1 MHKLILVILLT
12 LLSISQLQAQE
23 LNCTVTVLSPR
34 IQSSDKKIFT
44 TLQTSIYEFM
54 NNTKW
59 SSDKFSNEEKI
70 ECSIQI
76 EITDRIS
83 TDEFKGTIQVSARRP
98 VFGTSYNSPLLN
110 YKDDNFNFRY
120 VEFQTLEFSESG
132 NNPNLISMLAYYANI
147 ILGFDYDSF
156 SKLGGAPFFSKAQT
170 IVANSTTTADRGWK
184 AFEDTRNRYWLCE
197 NLNNPIYKPI
207 RLLYYDFHRK
217 GLDTMT
223 KNKDESLHV
232 IASSI
237 ESLRKVNTD
246 KPGSLLMKTLF
257 DAKSEE
263 LVNIFSQAP
272 ADIKSTAAQTMSDID
287 PSNATKYQKISSGGN

>member
-1 MHKLILVILLT
+1 MRKIGFLL
-12 LLSISQLQAQE
+12 LFFLSFIQLKAQE

-59 SSDKFSNEEKI
+59 SSDKFTNDEKI

-76 EITDRIS
+76 EVVERVS
-83 TDEFKGTIQVSARRP
+83 TDEFKGTIQVSVRRP

-110 YKDDNFNFRY
+110 YKDDDFNFRY
-120 VEFQTLEFSESG
+120 IEFQTLEYNESG
-132 NNPNLISMLAYYANI
+132 NNPNLIAMLAYYANI
-147 ILGFDYDSF
+147 ILGFDYDSY
-156 SKLGGAPFFSKAQT
+156 SKLGGGPYFAKAQA
-170 IVANSTTTADRGWK
+170 IVANSANASDKGWK

-223 KNKDESLHV
+223 KTKDESVRL
-232 IASSI
+232 IAADV

-257 DAKSEE
+257 DAKADEF
-263 LVNIFSQAP
+263 VNLFSQAP
-272 ADIKSTAAQTMSDID
+272 SDIKSQAAQTLSDID
-287 PSNATKYQKISSGGN
+287 PSNTTKYQKIQTGGN